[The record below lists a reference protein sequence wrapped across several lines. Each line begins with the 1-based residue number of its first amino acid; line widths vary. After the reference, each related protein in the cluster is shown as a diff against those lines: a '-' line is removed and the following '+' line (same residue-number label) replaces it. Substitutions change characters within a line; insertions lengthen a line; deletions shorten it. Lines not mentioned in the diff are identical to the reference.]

1 MKNVLISDR
10 KDVILRTSLFLNVFI
25 IPFCCLQA
33 FNKSKYYSNMFK
45 HQHKLSTEFIDFIPK
60 GCISCWKCVEACPK
74 NVIGKIEVLFHRH
87 AILVDA
93 DACIGC
99 KKCVKACPQHC
110 FCLLYTSPSP
120 RDP

>member
-1 MKNVLISDR
+1 MASGMKNVLISDR
-10 KDVILRTSLFLNVFI
+10 KDVNLRTSLFFKC
-25 IPFCCLQA
+25 F
-33 FNKSKYYSNMFK
+33 YYLILLFK

-110 FCLLYTSPSP
+110 FAAKE
-120 RDP
+120 